1 MDAIRVVGTGRI
13 LQEISIRQSLQ
24 MILKKLIT
32 SDHWTNHMRVVEFH
46 SVKSNLIFFFI
57 KWKLVKKIYTRK
69 KFHSVN
75 LEYLNF
81 KYQINISRSKLI
93 RLQCLLSIRYIRYI
107 LKYFQ
112 ACISFVSMLQNF
124 FFRYLKKLLFRLAKF
139 KKPIFLFEI
148 NKRINLY
155 LAFLYVHTRSN
166 TSVKKSFQKYRSNAW

>member
-1 MDAIRVVGTGRI
+1 M
-13 LQEISIRQSLQ
+13 
-24 MILKKLIT
+24 
-32 SDHWTNHMRVVEFH
+32 
-46 SVKSNLIFFFI
+46 
-57 KWKLVKKIYTRK
+57 KKIYTRK

-112 ACISFVSMLQNF
+112 TCISLSYLCFKIF

-166 TSVKKSFQKYRSNAW
+166 TSVKKSFQKYRSNA

>member
-1 MDAIRVVGTGRI
+1 MTGYITHHSFEMDAIRVVGTGRI

-112 ACISFVSMLQNF
+112 TCISLSYLCFKIF
-124 FFRYLKKLLFRLAKF
+124 FFD
-139 KKPIFLFEI
+139 
-148 NKRINLY
+148 
-155 LAFLYVHTRSN
+155 T
-166 TSVKKSFQKYRSNAW
+166 